1 MPLQGHLGALERHA
15 AAARTLLPALWA
27 VLVAANL
34 TLLRATWTPAQ
45 PARPPAV
52 HRRELRLTLLCS
64 LGLGLPCLVL
74 ASRIVEPAPYLMLAG
89 GPVVYELALAA
100 LGLSLLLEQGL
111 AAWLGW
117 RFTVP
122 GRQTPGPPLSA
133 VPPAPPASLAP
144 PAPSPRAPAAPAPPA
159 AAGSRPSGRNL
170 LTMALITLCGCGVT
184 GSPILGGGT
193 MLLAAAGCWALARR
207 GQLRPAGP
215 RAGRVGAPAPVP
227 APPPLDAAP
236 ALDRTSGNPDGATRW
251 SVPHA

>member
-1 MPLQGHLGALERHA
+1 MPLQSHLGALERHA
-15 AAARTLLPALWA
+15 AAARTVLPALWA

-34 TLLRATWTPAQ
+34 TLLRATWAPAQ
-45 PARPPAV
+45 PARPPSV
-52 HRRELRLTLLCS
+52 LRRELGLTLLCA
-64 LGLGLPCLVL
+64 LGLGLPCLLL

-117 RFTVP
+117 RLTVP
-122 GRQTPGPPLSA
+122 ARHSSWPP
-133 VPPAPPASLAP
+133 VPPAPPAALA
-144 PAPSPRAPAAPAPPA
+144 APAAPAPA
-159 AAGSRPSGRNL
+159 AAVAAGFRPSGRNL
-170 LTMALITLCGCGVT
+170 LTMALITLCGFGVT
-184 GSPILGGGT
+184 GSPTLGGGT
-193 MLLAAAGCWALARR
+193 LLLAAAGCWALAWR

-215 RAGRVGAPAPVP
+215 RAGRLGAPASAPTP
-227 APPPLDAAP
+227 APPPLDADP